1 MAAMK
6 APWFYRQLQRLLR
19 WSVSGPTRF
28 IVTGTELVPVSGAV
42 IIAPN
47 HVHLLDVVVMFVA
60 IPRHVTVFAAEK
72 WRGTP
77 GGWLMQLVAHVIYV
91 AHSGVDRQA
100 LAEALQVL
108 RSGEALGLA
117 PEGRRSP
124 NGALQPGKDGLVYLA
139 SRSGAPI
146 LPVATWGQDQIWCSW
161 RHVRRP
167 EIHVHIGELIRVPPE
182 AARTRSGDLA
192 AYTEEIMLAL
202 ARMLPERYRGA
213 YAGRVQGF

>member
-1 MAAMK
+1 MAAPH
-6 APWFYRQLQRLLR
+6 APWFYRQLQRILR
-19 WSVSGPTRF
+19 WSFSRPTRF
-28 IVTGTELVPVSGAV
+28 IVTGTEQVPVSGAV

-60 IPRHVTVFAAEK
+60 MPRHVTVFAAEK
-72 WRGTP
+72 WRNTP

-91 AHSGVDRQA
+91 ARGGVDRQA

-108 RSGEALGLA
+108 RAGEALGLA

-146 LPVATWGQDQIWCSW
+146 LPVATWGQEHIWWSW
-161 RHVRRP
+161 RHLQRP
-167 EIHVHIGELIRVPPE
+167 EIHVHIGEPIRVPPE
-182 AARTRSGDLA
+182 AASARGGDLTS
-192 AYTEEIMLAL
+192 YTDQIMLAL
-202 ARMLPERYRGA
+202 ARMLPERYRGT
-213 YAGRVQGF
+213 YAGRIQEF